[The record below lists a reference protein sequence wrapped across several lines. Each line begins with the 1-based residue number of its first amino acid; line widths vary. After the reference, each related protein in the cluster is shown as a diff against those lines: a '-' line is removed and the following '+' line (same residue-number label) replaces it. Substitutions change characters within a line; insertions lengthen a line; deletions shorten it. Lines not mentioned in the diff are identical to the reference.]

1 MCKISLSDME
11 CLFRHQ
17 SGHSS
22 HPSRRIFM
30 VTVTLSNPYLKLNI
44 IDKTSTL
51 NFVKYYDYCTLSV
64 AMVLVPS
71 VAILILFISEP
82 GPGWGGH
89 YHTLFIILESRP
101 SSYGARDGNDVSCN
115 NNVTRWLPSAPAA
128 TCWHGNNGKNMNSEQ
143 GHYVITA
150 WLRSCRPRHYLNTWH
165 SVTIVTRSQA
175 RIFIH

>member
-1 MCKISLSDME
+1 MITEHYRWPWCWCQVWQYLSCLYRSLARAG
-11 CLFRHQ
+11 L
-17 SGHSS
+17 
-22 HPSRRIFM
+22 
-30 VTVTLSNPYLKLNI
+30 
-44 IDKTSTL
+44 
-51 NFVKYYDYCTLSV
+51 
-64 AMVLVPS
+64 
-71 VAILILFISEP
+71 
-82 GPGWGGH
+82 GWGGHH

-150 WLRSCRPRHYLNTWH
+150 WLRSCRPRHYHNTWH

-175 RIFIH
+175 RIFIHQPGSGCWLLEAPAVSQ

>member
-1 MCKISLSDME
+1 
-11 CLFRHQ
+11 
-17 SGHSS
+17 
-22 HPSRRIFM
+22 M
-30 VTVTLSNPYLKLNI
+30 V
-44 IDKTSTL
+44 
-51 NFVKYYDYCTLSV
+51 
-64 AMVLVPS
+64 AVPS

-128 TCWHGNNGKNMNSEQ
+128 TCWHGNNGKNMNSKQ

-150 WLRSCRPRHYLNTWH
+150 WLRSCRPRHYHNTWH
-165 SVTIVTRSQA
+165 SVTSVTRSQA
-175 RIFIH
+175 RIFIHQPGSGCWAAGGPSCVPVIKCPRPSTAPRPAMMM